1 VAGITPQETGEILI
15 DPVEM
20 GWESFS
26 LSNVRYQNKDID
38 IEYSQAQGL
47 VVRVDGVVKA
57 KAPRLQRLIINP

>member
-1 VAGITPQETGEILI
+1 MDLLYAPTKIVI
-15 DPVEM
+15 DPVDM

-38 IEYSQAQGL
+38 IEYTQAQGL

-57 KAPRLQRLIINP
+57 KAPQLQRLVINP